1 MATVRIQDRQR
12 RWPLYVI
19 GALAVLAVLF
29 TVMSTF
35 YVDLLWFREV
45 DLASVFWTEL
55 RTKFVLG
62 LVFGLLFF
70 ALLLANLLVS
80 RRIAPAPPRFLTPEQ
95 EAIERVR
102 MAFEPY
108 LGWLVPVGAGL
119 LSLLVGIGVSRQWQV
134 FLLWRNS
141 SGILFDTVEPIFERD
156 PAFYIF
162 SLPWLEFLQGW
173 LFSSLV
179 GITFLTAIAHFFWG
193 GIRPQART
201 WAERVSPATRAHL
214 SVLLGLIMLTKAWG
228 YYLGR
233 YDLLTSR
240 RGVVQGASYTDVNA
254 QLPALNFLI
263 IAAVICAVLFFA
275 NIWRQ
280 RWALPII
287 AVVVLGAVSVL
298 LGTAYPAFVQR
309 FRVAPQEFQREEE
322 YIDYNI
328 KGTQRA
334 FDIVPDD
341 IETPPEQTYEP
352 QVTAADLRANQAT
365 KDNIRLWRP
374 TILGQNFQSL
384 QRFRSF
390 YEFRDVDV
398 DRYLIDGEP
407 NVLMVSGRE
416 VAQAGIQADART
428 WQNEHLVYTHG
439 FGAVAARVNTANAE
453 GAPIF
458 TLSDLPPPSTDQP
471 TLVQPRIYY
480 GEGDVG
486 DAAFVITNSL
496 TPELDYEGAP
506 PGYVYDGD
514 GGIPVGNVLQRALFA
529 WRFRDVNLL
538 ISGQI
543 TSTSRIMIYRDLA
556 ARVPKPVPF
565 LTFDADPYLAIV
577 DGDLEW
583 VWDAYTTTNGYPY
596 SESLNLQ
603 DATGDPIVP
612 SMPVNYMRNAVKVTV
627 NAYDGSMTY
636 YADLSDP
643 IIEVWDRV
651 YPDLFEDMATAPEEL
666 RNHFRYPENLFQVQA
681 TQYANY
687 HVSDPDV
694 FYQKQDRWEVP
705 VDPTQQDLSVEVG
718 TTTTTSVDGG
728 PRLRPYYLL
737 MRAPGETT
745 EEFQLV
751 LPFVPEGR
759 QNMVAWLG
767 ASSDP
772 ASYGR
777 LTSLELPASE
787 NVPGPSIVFSRLN
800 QDPRFSGE
808 RTLLGQGGSSV
819 LFGDLLVIPIENS
832 FLYVQP
838 VYVQANQSAAVP
850 ELKRVVVVNGDVVGV
865 GETLDEALAASVE
878 GQVPPENGGG
888 EDPGEGVDATV
899 AELLAEAA
907 EHFAAA
913 DAALREGNLATYQSE
928 VEAAQAL
935 VAQALELSGEV
946 PAAETGASPSPSAS
960 P

>member
-1 MATVRIQDRQR
+1 MATVSIPARQR

-19 GALAVLAVLF
+19 AVLAVLAVLF

-45 DLASVFWTEL
+45 NLAGVFWTEL
-55 RTKFVLG
+55 RTKVVLG

-70 ALLLANLLVS
+70 ALLFANLLVS

-108 LGWLVPVGAGL
+108 LGWLVPVAAAS
-119 LSLLVGIGVSRQWQV
+119 LSLLVAIGVSRQWQV

-141 SGILFDTVEPIFERD
+141 SGIAFGDVETLFYRD

-162 SLPWLEFLQGW
+162 SLPWLKFLQGW
-173 LFSSLV
+173 LFSALV

-201 WAERVSPATRAHL
+201 WAERVAPATRAHL
-214 SVLLGLIMLTKAWG
+214 SVLLGLIMLIKAWG

-287 AVVVLGAVSVL
+287 AVIVLGAVSVL

-309 FRVAPQEFQREEE
+309 FRVTPQEFQREEP
-322 YIDYNI
+322 YIEDNI
-328 KGTQRA
+328 GGTQRA
-334 FDIVPDD
+334 FDIEPESIESPPD
-341 IETPPEQTYEP
+341 PRYEP
-352 QVTAADLRANQAT
+352 VVTGEDLAANQAT

-374 TILGQNFQSL
+374 TILGQNFLST
-384 QRFRSF
+384 QRIRNY

-398 DRYLIDGEP
+398 SRYVLDDTP
-407 NVLMVSGRE
+407 RVLMVSGRE
-416 VAQAGIQADART
+416 ITQSQTTT
-428 WQNEHLVYTHG
+428 WQNEHLVFTHG
-439 FGAVAARVNTANAE
+439 FGAVAAKVNAANSE
-453 GAPIF
+453 GAPI
-458 TLSDLPPPSTDQP
+458 LELADIPVRNIGGPELDQE
-471 TLVQPRIYY
+471 RIYF
-480 GEGDVG
+480 GEGGPD
-486 DAAFVITNSL
+486 DTPFVITNSG

-506 PGYVYDGD
+506 PGYEYEGD
-514 GGIPVGNVLQRALFA
+514 GGIEVGNVLQRALFA

-538 ISGQI
+538 ISGQVLPD
-543 TSTSRIMIYRDLA
+543 SRIMINRSLG

-577 DGDLEW
+577 EGRLTW
-583 VWDAYTTTNGYPY
+583 IWDAYTTTNEYPY
-596 SESLNLQ
+596 SESLNLAE
-603 DATGDPIVP
+603 ATEGQMAP
-612 SMPVNYMRNAVKVTV
+612 MLANYMRNSVKVTV
-627 NAYDGSMTY
+627 DAYDGTMTY
-636 YADLSDP
+636 YADLDEP
-643 IIEVWDRV
+643 IVQVWSRV
-651 YPDLFEDMATAPEEL
+651 YPDLFTDIEDVAAALDE
-666 RNHFRYPENLFQVQA
+666 HFRYPENLFQVQA
-681 TQYANY
+681 TRYTTY
-687 HVSDPDV
+687 HVSDPSV
-694 FYQKQDRWEVP
+694 FYQNQDQWEIAP
-705 VDPTQQDLSVEVG
+705 DPTRGEITPVG
-718 TTTTTSVDGG
+718 TTTTTSLDTA

-737 MRAPGETT
+737 MKAPGETK
-745 EEFQLV
+745 ESFQLV
-751 LPFVPEGR
+751 LPFVPKGR
-759 QNMVAWLG
+759 QNMVAWLAAG
-767 ASSDP
+767 SDP
-772 ASYGR
+772 ETYGD
-777 LTSLELPASE
+777 LLSLDLPSE
-787 NVPGPSIVFSRLN
+787 ANVPGPGIVFSRLN
-800 QDPRFSGE
+800 QDPQFSAE
-808 RTLLGQGGSSV
+808 RTLLSQSGSTV

-838 VYVQANQSAAVP
+838 AYVRADQPAAVP
-850 ELKRVVVVNGDVVGV
+850 ELKFVVVVNGDTVFTG
-865 GETLDEALAASVE
+865 GTLDEALEGAVAGVE
-878 GQVPPENGGG
+878 PDTGEGDGGG
-888 EDPGEGVDATV
+888 EGEVDQTV

-907 EHFAAA
+907 QHFEAA
-913 DAALREGNLATYQSE
+913 DAALRDGDLATYEEEIQS
-928 VEAAQAL
+928 AQDL
-935 VAQALELSGEV
+935 VAQALELSGAV
-946 PAAETGASPSPSAS
+946 PAEDGAAASPSPT